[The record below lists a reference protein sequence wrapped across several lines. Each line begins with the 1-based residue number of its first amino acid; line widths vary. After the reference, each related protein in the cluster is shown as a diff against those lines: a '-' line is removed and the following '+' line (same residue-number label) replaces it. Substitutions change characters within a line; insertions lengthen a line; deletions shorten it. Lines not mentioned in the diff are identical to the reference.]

1 MPRRSLR
8 AHAAAASQGEQAL
21 RRSGASYT
29 VIRPGR
35 LGDGAGA
42 DAAWVV
48 SQGDRMQNA
57 GAIARADVAAVA
69 VAALFDDAAECV
81 TLEICGMKPAAPAAE
96 GQLEALFRGLQRD
109 EPVAAL

>member
-1 MPRRSLR
+1 
-8 AHAAAASQGEQAL
+8 
-21 RRSGASYT
+21 
-29 VIRPGR
+29 
-35 LGDGAGA
+35 
-42 DAAWVV
+42 
-48 SQGDRMQNA
+48 MQNA